1 MELVLKHVMITKMM
15 IITNHANIWN
25 VPILK
30 VSKKMVNVLQTRD
43 YAMDL
48 DLLQI
53 TMSLMLLTSENAN

>member
-1 MELVLKHVMITKMM
+1 MELVLKHVMISKQM
-15 IITNHANIWN
+15 IAIHANIWN